1 MLNPPVPPRGP
12 TIKPGRNALA
22 EAEGT
27 AQPPSQLATE
37 APVPQK
43 ALYAALGVGL
53 TANSVAMMTKVV
65 FALWAVH
72 LQLSPTAIGMAVAAN
87 ALMPFLL
94 SIHGGVLMD
103 RLGTRRVTLVYVVT
117 TALLMPLYPVL
128 PFYWAI
134 IILQLITGLTAN
146 MGWVG
151 AQALICNLSSGKTT
165 LIARFSVAGKLGT
178 LFAPVAVGLAW
189 DIGGPWGAFV
199 FVTLAAWLVVLA
211 LWIAPTDADS
221 TPRPTAQ
228 DVICELQPKLSD
240 YVRAFSLI
248 AIPTVAFVVVM
259 SALRISSSAV
269 QTSFYVVYLGEIGML
284 GTIIGLLVGIS
295 EGAGLIGALMAGF
308 WERYIKPHWVFILFV
323 VISLICVSITPL
335 LGGAFAFLAIA
346 TFGRG
351 YAQGLSQPVM
361 FGILS
366 RAVSRS
372 EQGTSI
378 GLRTTSNRFASLIVP
393 AVMGIVAE
401 AVGIGASFFWVGG
414 TLVVLCCAVALFVN
428 RLPNFKS

>member
-1 MLNPPVPPRGP
+1 
-12 TIKPGRNALA
+12 LA

-27 AQPPSQLATE
+27 AQPPAE
-37 APVPQK
+37 APVPNPVSNK
-43 ALYAALGVGL
+43 ALYTAFGVGL

-72 LQLSPTAIGMAVAAN
+72 LHLSPTAIGMAVAAS

-103 RLGTRRVTLVYVVT
+103 RLGPRRVTLAYVIT
-117 TALLMPLYPVL
+117 TALMIPLYPIL
-128 PFYWAI
+128 PFYSAI
-134 IILQLITGLTAN
+134 IVLQLITGLTAN

-151 AQALICNLSSGKTT
+151 AQTLICNVSSGNTAV
-165 LIARFSVAGKLGT
+165 IARFSVAGRLGT
-178 LFAPVAVGLAW
+178 LFAPAAVGAAW
-189 DIGGPWGAFV
+189 DIGGPWAAFS
-199 FVTLAAWLVVLA
+199 FVALASWMVVLA
-211 LWIAPTDADS
+211 LWITPSDDGT
-221 TPRPTAQ
+221 TPRPTAR
-228 DVICELQPKLSD
+228 DVLRELTPKSSD

-284 GTIIGLLVGIS
+284 GTIIGILVGIS
-295 EGAGLIGALMAGF
+295 EGAGLLGALMAGV
-308 WERYIKPHWVFILFV
+308 WERYIKPHWVFIMFV
-323 VISLICVSITPL
+323 IMSLTCVSITPL
-335 LGGAFAFLAIA
+335 MGGAFAFLAIA

-366 RAVSRS
+366 RAVSRT

-378 GLRTTSNRFASLIVP
+378 GLRTTSNRFASMIVP
-393 AVMGIVAE
+393 AVMGVVAE
-401 AVGIGASFFWVGG
+401 AVGIGASFLWIGG

-428 RLPNFKS
+428 RLPGFKS